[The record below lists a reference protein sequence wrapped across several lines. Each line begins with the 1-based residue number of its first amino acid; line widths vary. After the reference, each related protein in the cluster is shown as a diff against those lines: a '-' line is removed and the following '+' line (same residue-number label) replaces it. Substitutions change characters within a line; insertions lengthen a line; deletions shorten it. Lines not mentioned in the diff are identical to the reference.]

1 MVTPRTRQ
9 AVAGFD
15 GPLAVLDLDAADRNA
30 AALIDRAGVL
40 PIRVASKSIRVPHL
54 IHRLLSKPGYAGVL
68 AYSLSEALALA
79 AEGIDDIV
87 VAYPTTNR
95 TALRQLAANERALEQ
110 ITLMVDSAE
119 HLALLSSLEAPLPL
133 RLCIDIDGSLRL
145 PGGVHIGTR
154 RSPVRTPVQAVRVAE
169 AILADPAFRLVGL
182 MCYEGQIAG
191 VGNAGSVKG
200 AAVRKIQAMSVTDLR
215 ERRTAIVSAVRG
227 IADLEFVNGGGT
239 GSLESSAAEGSLTEI
254 AAGSGIYS
262 PALFDAYRHFQHES
276 ALFVAAPVVR
286 RPGPKWATVFQGGW
300 IASGPAGADR
310 LPVVD
315 WPEGLTYSSTEGPG
329 EVQTPLHGRQ
339 ADLLKLG
346 DLVFFRPAK
355 AGEPLEHFLSVTAVA
370 DGEAV
375 GEWETYRGM
384 GWRF

>member
-30 AALIDRAGVL
+30 AALIDRAGGL

-95 TALRQLAANERALEQ
+95 NALKQLAANERALEQ

-119 HLALLSSLEAPLPL
+119 HLALLSSLRAPLPL

-145 PGGVHIGTR
+145 PGGIHIGTR
-154 RSPVRTPVQAVRVAE
+154 RSPIRTPDQAVRVAG

-200 AAVRKIQAMSVTDLR
+200 VAVRKIQARSVTDLR
-215 ERRTAIVSAVRG
+215 ERRTAIVSAVRR

-262 PALFDAYRHFQHES
+262 PALFDAYQHFRHEP
-276 ALFVAAPVVR
+276 ALFIAAPVVR

-315 WPEGLTYSSTEGPG
+315 WPEGLTYSATEGPG

-370 DGEAV
+370 DGAAV